1 MEKHVVEDDIL
12 FTNPLVGKGLKINVQ
27 EFFTFAYCLRFY
39 PNMM

>member
-12 FTNPLVGKGLKINVQ
+12 FTKPLAGKGLKNNVQ
-27 EFFTFAYCLRFY
+27 EIFIFAYCLRFY